1 MLDDSARQ
9 TLLALA
15 RESVRAGVRLGMPGP
30 FPQRDYPASLRKWR
44 SSFVTLSCAGKLRGC
59 CGRLQA
65 DRPLAEDV
73 WENAYASG
81 FRDPRF
87 APLTSPEYEDLH
99 IDISVL
105 SPLEK
110 LEVHGTDELL
120 ASLMPHRHG
129 LLLAR
134 GEDKVTFIP
143 HVWESVSDARS
154 FVRHLREKAGWPA
167 EGWEPDLEAWR
178 FEAESF

>member
-1 MLDDSARQ
+1 MLDESARQ
-9 TLLALA
+9 SLLRLA
-15 RESVRAGVRLGMPGP
+15 RESLHAGVSLGVPGP
-30 FPQRDYPASLRKWR
+30 FPQREYPAPLQEWR
-44 SSFVTLSCAGKLRGC
+44 SSFVTLSRVGHLRGC
-59 CGRLQA
+59 CGRLEA
-65 DRPLAEDV
+65 DRPLTEDV

-87 APLTSPEYEDLH
+87 EPLLAHECEDLH
-99 IDISVL
+99 IAISVL

-120 ASLMPHRHG
+120 DSLIPQRHG

-134 GEDKVTFIP
+134 GEERVTFIP
-143 HVWESVSDARS
+143 HVWESVSDAPS
-154 FVRHLREKAGWPA
+154 FLRHLREKAGWPP
-167 EGWEPDLEAWR
+167 EGWEPDLEVWR